1 MTEQNDDFVSFEKAL
16 RDLKLQSEELKKL
29 VSEGEI
35 RAFRDGQSMKF
46 RKEDVDALATQQT
59 GEDELVL
66 ADALEDDTG
75 MVTEELSE
83 EDTLLV
89 EDDLDEIEEEAA
101 PARVPQA
108 RTRREQLVTKREG
121 EHPLVM
127 AAIILT
133 GIGLLWGALLSWDI
147 TQEAKP
153 GDSIASKFWEE
164 SQNGGNNNK

>member
-16 RDLKLQSEELKKL
+16 RDLKLQSEELKRL

-46 RKEDVDALATQQT
+46 RKEDVEALASPEA
-59 GEDELVL
+59 GGDLEL

-89 EDDLDEIEEEAA
+89 EDDLDDVEDVV
-101 PARVPQA
+101 ARVPQA
-108 RTRREQLVTKREG
+108 RSRREQLVTKREG
-121 EHPLVM
+121 EHPVIM
-127 AAIILT
+127 TAIILT
-133 GIGLLWGALLSWDI
+133 CVGLLWGALLSWDI
-147 TQEAKP
+147 AAGASP
-153 GDSIASKFWEE
+153 GDSIASSLWKQDGKAPP
-164 SQNGGNNNK
+164 SNK

>member
-1 MTEQNDDFVSFEKAL
+1 VTEQNDDFVSFEKAL
-16 RDLKLQSEELKKL
+16 RDLKLQSEQLKKL

-46 RKEDVDALATQQT
+46 RKEDVDALASQSS

-89 EDDLDEIEEEAA
+89 EDDLEEADEPA

-108 RTRREQLVTKREG
+108 RTRREQLVTTREG

-147 TQEAKP
+147 AAEAKP
-153 GDSIASKFWEE
+153 GDSVLSKLWAEPAD
-164 SQNGGNNNK
+164 GGSVSK

>member
-1 MTEQNDDFVSFEKAL
+1 MTEQNDDYVSFEKAL

-46 RKEDVDALATQQT
+46 RKEDVEALVSPS
-59 GEDELVL
+59 GGDLEL
-66 ADALEDDTG
+66 DGLEDDTG

-89 EDDLDEIEEEAA
+89 EDDLEDADEPAA

-108 RTRREQLVTKREG
+108 RTRREQMVTKREG

-133 GIGLLWGALLSWDI
+133 CIGMLWGALLSWDI
-147 TQEAKP
+147 AAEAAP
-153 GDSIASKFWEE
+153 GDSILSKFWQE
-164 SQNGGNNNK
+164 SENGSSANK

>member
-16 RDLKLQSEELKKL
+16 RDLKLKSEELKRL

-46 RKEDVDALATQQT
+46 RREDVDALISREA
-59 GEDELVL
+59 GEEELVL

-89 EDDLDEIEEEAA
+89 EDDLEEADEPAA
-101 PARVPQA
+101 PARVPQT
-108 RTRREQLVTKREG
+108 RSRREQLVTTREG
-121 EHPLVM
+121 EHPLIM

-133 GIGLLWGALLSWDI
+133 CIGMLWGALLSWDVAA
-147 TQEAKP
+147 EAAP
-153 GDSIASKFWEE
+153 GDSVLSKLWEE
-164 SQNGGNNNK
+164 PDQGSR

>member
-46 RKEDVDALATQQT
+46 RKEDVEALASPSL
-59 GEDELVL
+59 EL
-66 ADALEDDTG
+66 DGLEDDTG

-89 EDDLDEIEEEAA
+89 EDDLEEVEEVTA
-101 PARVPQA
+101 ARVPQA
-108 RTRREQLVTKREG
+108 RSRREQLVTKREG

-127 AAIILT
+127 AAIVLT
-133 GIGLLWGALLSWDI
+133 GVALLWGAMLSWDI
-147 TQEAKP
+147 AGGASP
-153 GDSIASKFWEE
+153 GDGLLSALWKTDKAATASK
-164 SQNGGNNNK
+164 N